1 MIKKFVEFIE
11 ESYGN
16 RTSNEIAEIDKLAIR
31 YFGTTKNFKI
41 GGYVMRDG
49 TILDFSES
57 NMGSDG
63 LDRYA
68 DHRYINRIIFDYET
82 DKKISDIESPDIWEY
97 IDLGNIR
104 INYPSGFDLSQPM
117 TPEQEIVMR
126 RYIQDCARRSRN
138 GFYVTIFKEGKAQKY
153 FEYDKIYA
161 DMADVILRDIYDYFN
176 SNSNK

>member
-1 MIKKFVEFIE
+1 MIKKFAEFVE

-16 RTSNEIAEIDKLAIR
+16 RTSNEIAEIDKLAIQ
-31 YFGTTKNFKI
+31 YFGTTKKFKI

-63 LDRYA
+63 LGRYA
-68 DHRYINRIIFDYET
+68 DHRYINRITTDYET
-82 DKKISDIESPDIWEY
+82 DEVISNIDDTDIWEF

-104 INYPSGFDLSQPM
+104 INHPSGFDLSQPM
-117 TPEQEIVMR
+117 TPEQRIVMS
-126 RYIQDCARRSRN
+126 RYIQDCARYNRN
-138 GFYVTIFKEGKAQKY
+138 GFYITIFKGGKTQKY

-161 DMADVILRDIYDYFN
+161 DIADVIIKDIDDYFN
-176 SNSNK
+176 SISK

>member
-1 MIKKFVEFIE
+1 MIKKFAEFIE

-16 RTSNEIAEIDKLAIR
+16 RSHNEIDEIDRLAIK
-31 YFGTTKNFKI
+31 YFGTTGNFKI

-63 LDRYA
+63 LERYA
-68 DHRYINRIIFDYET
+68 DHRYINRITTDYET
-82 DKKISDIESPDIWEY
+82 DEVISDIEDTDIWEF

-117 TPEQEIVMR
+117 TPEQERVIC
-126 RYIQDCARRSRN
+126 RYIQDCARTGRN
-138 GFYVTIFKEGKAQKY
+138 GFYITIFKEGKAIDHLD
-153 FEYDKIYA
+153 YDKIYV
-161 DMADVILRDIYDYFN
+161 DMIMRDLDNYFDN
-176 SNSNK
+176 APNK

>member
-1 MIKKFVEFIE
+1 MIKKFAEFVE

-16 RTSNEIAEIDKLAIR
+16 RTPNEIAEIDNLAVK

-63 LDRYA
+63 LERYA
-68 DHRYINRIIFDYET
+68 DHRYIEHITFDYET
-82 DKKISDIESPDIWEY
+82 DEKISDIEEPDIWEF

-117 TPEQEIVMR
+117 TPEQERVMR
-126 RYIQDCARRSRN
+126 RYIQDCARINRN
-138 GFYVTIFKEGKAQKY
+138 GFYITIFKEGKAIDH
-153 FEYDKIYA
+153 FDYDKIYV
-161 DMADVILRDIYDYFN
+161 DMIMRDLDNYFN
-176 SNSNK
+176 NASNK

>member
-1 MIKKFVEFIE
+1 MIKKFAEFIE

-16 RTSNEIAEIDKLAIR
+16 RASNEIAEMDKLAIR

-41 GGYVMRDG
+41 GGYIMRDG

-63 LDRYA
+63 LSRYA
-68 DHRYINRIIFDYET
+68 DHRYINRINTDYET
-82 DKKISDIESPDIWEY
+82 DEVISDIEDTDIWEF

-117 TPEQEIVMR
+117 TSEQRIVISK
-126 RYIQDCARRSRN
+126 YIRECARYNRN
-138 GFYVTIFKEGKAQKY
+138 GFYVTIFKGGKTQKY

-161 DMADVILRDIYDYFN
+161 DMVDVIIKDIDNYF
-176 SNSNK
+176 SSISNK

>member
-1 MIKKFVEFIE
+1 MIKKFAEFVE

-16 RTSNEIAEIDKLAIR
+16 RTPNEIAEIDNLAVK
-31 YFGTTKNFKI
+31 YFGITKNFKI

-63 LDRYA
+63 LERYA
-68 DHRYINRIIFDYET
+68 DHRYINRITYDYDT
-82 DKKISDIESPDIWEY
+82 DEQISDIEEPDIWEF

-117 TPEQEIVMR
+117 TPKQEMVMR
-126 RYIQDCARRSRN
+126 RYIQTCSRDSRNN
-138 GFYVTIFKEGKAQKY
+138 GFYVTIFKNGKTQEY
-153 FEYDKIYA
+153 FEYDKVYVDTI
-161 DMADVILRDIYDYFN
+161 MRDIDRYFKGL
-176 SNSNK
+176 NK

>member
-1 MIKKFVEFIE
+1 MIKKFEEFIE

-16 RTSNEIAEIDKLAIR
+16 RTSNEVTEIDRLAIN
-31 YFGTTKNFKI
+31 YFGTTNNFKL

-63 LDRYA
+63 LGRYA
-68 DHRYINRIIFDYET
+68 DHRYINRITTDYET
-82 DKKISDIESPDIWEY
+82 DEVISDIEDTDIWEF

-117 TPEQEIVMR
+117 TPEQEKIMR
-126 RYIQDCARRSRN
+126 RYIQDCARNNKN
-138 GFYVTIFKEGKAQKY
+138 GFYVTIFKEGKTQKY
-153 FEYDKIYA
+153 FEYDKVYV
-161 DMADVILRDIYDYFN
+161 DSVMRDIDRYF
-176 SNSNK
+176 SNVLNK